1 MTLKLSPPPD
11 RDARPDGALLLT
23 LLRKLAY
30 NAPEA
35 QITLSHL
42 EAQWS
47 AERFDPDWLAK
58 IGVEALPS
66 TAPTTTGGALSLGVE
81 DFKRLC
87 QSAYCF
93 EALGL
98 GITVE
103 GKPPLSLLVK
113 SSQAWELGLGTEE
126 PAAGVI
132 LKELGAHLG

>member
-1 MTLKLSPPPD
+1 MQIIPPQD
-11 RDARPDGALLLT
+11 RDSRPDGALLLT

-35 QITLSHL
+35 VVTLTHL

-58 IGVEALPS
+58 IGVEALPAS
-66 TAPTTTGGALSLGVE
+66 PSASSGQALLAVAVE

-87 QSAYCF
+87 QSAHQF

-98 GITVE
+98 RIAVA
-103 GKPPLSLLVK
+103 GKPDFLLAVK
-113 SSQAWELGLGTEE
+113 DAGHWELEGPPEAE
-126 PAAGVI
+126 AV
-132 LKELGAHLG
+132 LKELGAQISA